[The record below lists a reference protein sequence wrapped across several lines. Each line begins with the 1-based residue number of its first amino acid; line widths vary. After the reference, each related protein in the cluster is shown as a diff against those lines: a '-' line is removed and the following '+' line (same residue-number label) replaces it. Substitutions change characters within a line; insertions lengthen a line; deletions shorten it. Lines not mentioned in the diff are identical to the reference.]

1 MFEWIRNTLAWL
13 SANQEVVWPMLVGLI
28 AIIAAGAIAWAWCDT
43 RKAKRRLQAARNKI
57 QEDNRR
63 QFKRMQSRMKNAGG
77 RIFNA
82 IANEFAPNL
91 KPAMVS
97 NLQRDLEGGMSV
109 SCHLNSPVSVVSVT
123 APSGIENQSGI
134 VIRAVVDI
142 RHNAPMIE
150 VYYGPERSEYGK
162 LDEQKLPELIGRIVD
177 HIRAYQ
183 KQPEVR

>member
-1 MFEWIRNTLAWL
+1 MFEWIRNALAWL
-13 SANQEVVWPMLVGLI
+13 YANQEVVWPILVGLI
-28 AIIAAGAIAWAWCDT
+28 AIIATGAILWAWGES
-43 RKAKRRLQAARNKI
+43 RNAKRLQAEHNRMY
-57 QEDNRR
+57 EDNRR
-63 QFKRMQSRMKNAGG
+63 QFKRMQSRMKNANS

-82 IANEFAPNL
+82 VANEFASNL
-91 KPAMVS
+91 KPTMVS
-97 NLQRDLEGGMSV
+97 NSQRDLENGMSV

-162 LDEQKLPELIGRIVD
+162 LDEQKLPKLIGRIVD
-177 HIRAYQ
+177 HIHAHQ
-183 KQPEVR
+183 KQHEAC

>member
-123 APSGIENQSGI
+123 AHDDQM
-134 VIRAVVDI
+134 VVYVSIDI
-142 RHNAPMIE
+142 RGE
-150 VYYGPERSEYGK
+150 VPTIHVHYGPSPKMERSEYGK
-162 LDEQKLPELIGRIVD
+162 LDEQKLPKLIGRIVD
-177 HIRAYQ
+177 HIHAHQ
-183 KQPEVR
+183 KQHEAC